1 MNSKSLVAV
10 AVAAAFSAST
20 LACVQPLLA
29 QVAGQPLAKE
39 AVLCS
44 LTGKLDTKKS
54 KVGDPVTAKTLN
66 PLTLTDG
73 TVIPAGSKITG
84 KVTQVQPKSGG
95 NASLAIEFDQLE
107 KKGGP
112 AIAVRGLIA
121 GIAPLPDM
129 GGGGGAANNDLPMKG
144 TAAQNAA
151 MTGMGMGPGGGES
164 AIPSGSSIKG
174 VELKS
179 APTADGSSVLESGG
193 KDIKLESGTRLE
205 IGLTAPSK

>member
-20 LACVQPLLA
+20 LAYVQPLLA
-29 QVAGQPLAKE
+29 QAAGQPLAKE

-44 LTGKLDTKKS
+44 LAGKLDTKKS

-95 NASLAIEFDQLE
+95 NASLAIAFDQLE
-107 KKGGP
+107 KKGGA
-112 AIAVRGLIA
+112 AIPVRGLIA

-151 MTGMGMGPGGGES
+151 MTGMGMGPGGGEPS
-164 AIPSGSSIKG
+164 IPSGSSIKG